1 MSAAKARGAPA
12 SASKASDAVGG
23 VVARFK
29 DCLAAGRME
38 ALAACSDSGSTREDF
53 DTVLKEIEYA
63 LTGVCEDLL
72 EPETGV

>member
-1 MSAAKARGAPA
+1 
-12 SASKASDAVGG
+12 
-23 VVARFK
+23 
-29 DCLAAGRME
+29 ME